1 MNNKTGIII
10 VGHGSRAQ
18 KNNEHFFALCENMQA
33 HSQLPVV
40 GALLDF
46 SEQTIQHATKQLISL
61 GCTHIVAVPF
71 LLYGGIHLTKHI
83 PERIMEVV
91 DPNTITFKVDSSLGE
106 HPLIIEALSQKIAI
120 IEEK

>member
-1 MNNKTGIII
+1 MAKQIGIII

-18 KNNEHFFALCENMQA
+18 ANNDHFFKLCETMQA
-33 HSQLPVV
+33 HSQFPVV

-46 SEQTIQHATKQLISL
+46 SEQTIQHATQQHVAT
-61 GCTHIVAVPF
+61 GCTHIVIIPF

-83 PERIMEVV
+83 PERIMEVINPEV
-91 DPNTITFKVDSSLGE
+91 ITFEVASSLGE

-120 IEEK
+120 IKE